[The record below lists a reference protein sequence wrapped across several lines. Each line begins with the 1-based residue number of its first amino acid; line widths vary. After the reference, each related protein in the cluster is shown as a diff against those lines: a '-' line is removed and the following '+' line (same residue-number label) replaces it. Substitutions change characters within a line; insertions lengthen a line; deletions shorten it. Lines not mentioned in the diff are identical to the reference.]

1 MTQRNRR
8 IILVL
13 LVLVLGFGW
22 GENSGQTKKSRPPKP
37 TRPALD
43 FKVTAKSRN
52 ALDTVG
58 EPILVDCTLT
68 NTGSLPLHFV
78 QGYNGPY
85 KIRIRD
91 KRGTPL
97 RYNSQGRTLETFI
110 PGSVKYLTLNPDQTC
125 DELVVLGPNTPIK
138 EPGTYTMTLIRT
150 ASLGPSH
157 PATLLSR
164 STKIRIQVVQ
174 REP

>member
-1 MTQRNRR
+1 M
-8 IILVL
+8 
-13 LVLVLGFGW
+13 LVLVFW
-22 GENSGQTKKSRPPKP
+22 SHENSGQTPKCHRPK
-37 TRPALD
+37 TNKPALD
-43 FKVTAKSRN
+43 FKVSAKSRN
-52 ALDTVG
+52 AWDAEG

-97 RYNSQGRTLETFI
+97 RYNSQGRTLATFI
-110 PGSVKYLTLNPDQTC
+110 AGSVKYLTLNPDQTC
-125 DELVVLGPNTPIK
+125 DELVVLAPNAPIK

-150 ASLGPSH
+150 TSLGPSR
-157 PATLLSR
+157 PSTFLSR
-164 STKIRIQVVQ
+164 STKVRIQVV
-174 REP
+174 RRAP